1 VGCVT
6 PCDGCN
12 VWGSERGFSL
22 LCVTHRILSKYLAL
36 DCIMLY
42 CCWGCTALCCSEYC
56 IVLSTWSPHLFSSDG
71 LMLSERVCSLSVWS
85 CVFSQSF
92 LSLSVFHSYLTPCTR
107 SSRLLN
113 CPFISPLLIFLPP
126 SLPSSLIPSVHL
138 SLPSSLPPSFPAIL
152 CCTDYDNVNISDL
165 KKAKRR
171 DDKKNSSSRKPKRAK
186 DVSTL

>member
-1 VGCVT
+1 MSRPLIGAMTGGRREAGVFCG
-6 PCDGCN
+6 
-12 VWGSERGFSL
+12 
-22 LCVTHRILSKYLAL
+22 VTHCFLWKCLGL

-42 CCWGCTALCCSEYC
+42 CCCTSLFCFECCV
-56 IVLSTWSPHLFSSDG
+56 VLSTWSPHLSYSDG
-71 LMLSERVCSLSVWS
+71 FMLSERVSSLSVWF

-92 LSLSVFHSYLTPCTR
+92 LSLSVFHSHLTPCTR

-113 CPFISPLLIFLPP
+113 CPFISPLLIFLPL

-138 SLPSSLPPSFPAIL
+138 SLPSSPPPSFPAVL
-152 CCTDYDNVNISDL
+152 CCADYDNVNISDL

-171 DDKKNSSSRKPKRAK
+171 DGKKDSSSRKPKRAK

>member
-12 VWGSERGFSL
+12 VWGSERGCSL

-56 IVLSTWSPHLFSSDG
+56 IVLSTWSPHHFSSDG

-92 LSLSVFHSYLTPCTR
+92 LSLSVFHSYPTPCTR

-113 CPFISPLLIFLPP
+113 CPFISFLPHSIRPSLSPFFPP
-126 SLPSSLIPSVHL
+126 SL
-138 SLPSSLPPSFPAIL
+138 LP
-152 CCTDYDNVNISDL
+152 CCIVLYRL
-165 KKAKRR
+165 RQCKY
-171 DDKKNSSSRKPKRAK
+171 
-186 DVSTL
+186 L